1 MECAFRFHAKSGLK
15 ANGYPKSSQN
25 PSFSLVLA
33 LLALLGLILSP
44 SCRKMA
50 PRWTKIA
57 ARWPKIAPRWP
68 KIAPR
73 WPKIAQHSLQEE
85 LLDPKKP
92 SKVLY
97 SRRFFGFR
105 HFGQDRA
112 QDAKK
117 VAKVLPKVRQ
127 VGHLRLQVGHF
138 GHILAPSWAT

>member
-1 MECAFRFHAKSGLK
+1 MEEGGQGCIDLK

-105 HFGQDRA
+105 HFWQDRA

-117 VAKVLPKVRQ
+117 VAKMLPKVRQ
-127 VGHLRLQVGHF
+127 VGHLRLQVGHL